1 MLIKDAGYR
10 LGNREMLEY
19 IHCTL
24 QEAHNGI
31 IDDHM
36 IRTSLELVEEMREP
50 YIRTSTTGESR

>member
-24 QEAHNGI
+24 QEAQTGI

>member
-1 MLIKDAGYR
+1 MLIK
-10 LGNREMLEY
+10 EMLEY

-24 QEAHNGI
+24 QEAQNGI
-31 IDDHM
+31 IDDDM

>member
-24 QEAHNGI
+24 QEAQNGI

-36 IRTSLELVEEMREP
+36 IRTSLELVEEIREP
-50 YIRTSTTGESR
+50 YMESTL

>member
-24 QEAHNGI
+24 HEAQNGI